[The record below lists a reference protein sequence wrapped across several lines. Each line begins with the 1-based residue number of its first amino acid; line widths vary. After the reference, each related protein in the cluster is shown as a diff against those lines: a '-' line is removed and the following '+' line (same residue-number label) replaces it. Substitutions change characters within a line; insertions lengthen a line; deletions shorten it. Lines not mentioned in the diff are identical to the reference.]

1 MKGIFCAPYET
12 DRVLGQKGRKEM
24 KVNVGCNA
32 LTMAELAKICG
43 GMLCLGGGEENHG
56 IPFRSICTDSR
67 EAERESLFVA
77 LGGARVDGHDYI
89 GAALS
94 LGSEC
99 VLCER
104 IPDALSNKKY
114 AALVVGDTLK
124 AIGELAKAYDRR
136 INNKKVAIT
145 GSVGKTTT
153 KEFVAAVLSENLKLH
168 KTEGNY
174 NSTLGMPLS
183 LMSMKNDTQVSVL
196 EMGMS
201 NRGEIEYLS
210 KIAEPDIAIITNIGS
225 SHMEYL
231 GSRENICRAKL
242 EIVKGLKSDGVLL
255 LNGDEPLLR
264 NREELDGVNCIYVGF
279 SEDCTYRA
287 VNVRYSMGDTVF
299 DICCGN
305 KTVRSVHI
313 PTMGRHNIYAATFAY
328 AVGVSMGLS
337 NDVILRG
344 LKNFKSVGMRQNI
357 YDIGGIT
364 VIEDCYNASPES
376 MRAAIAVLKEVAALK
391 GGRMAALLGDMYE
404 LGESSDSFHE
414 SVGMEFA
421 RIGGGPLFTFGA
433 LADMIAGGA
442 VLGGMSCEDIYRNR
456 DVKQPELS
464 GNMLL
469 HALRGGDTLL
479 VKASRGAAAERV
491 IAYIKENQDR
501 LCSI

>member
-1 MKGIFCAPYET
+1 
-12 DRVLGQKGRKEM
+12 M

-32 LTMAELAKICG
+32 LTMSELAKICG
-43 GMLCLGGGEENHG
+43 GMLCLVGGEENRD

-67 EAERESLFVA
+67 EAEKDSLFVA

-89 GAALS
+89 GNALS
-94 LGSEC
+94 LGGEC

-104 IPDALSNKKY
+104 IPDALSNRRH
-114 AALVVGDTLK
+114 AALIVGDTLK
-124 AIGELAKAYDRR
+124 AVGELAKAYDRR

-153 KEFVAAVLSENLKLH
+153 KEFVAAVLSEHMKLH

-183 LMSMKNDTQVSVL
+183 LMTMQNDTQVSVL

-201 NRGEIEYLS
+201 DLGEIEYLS
-210 KIAEPDIAIITNIGS
+210 KIAEPDIAIITNVGS

-231 GSRENICRAKL
+231 KTRENIAKAKL
-242 EIVKGLKSDGVLL
+242 EIVKGLKSGGLLL

-264 NREELDGVNCIYVGF
+264 EREELDGVNCMYVGF
-279 SEDCTYRA
+279 ASDCAFRA
-287 VNVRYSMGDTVF
+287 ANVRYSMGNTVF
-299 DICCGN
+299 DIICNN
-305 KTVRSVHI
+305 KTVSGVHI
-313 PTMGRHNIYAATFAY
+313 PTMGKHNIYAALFAY

-337 NDVILRG
+337 DEVIVSG
-344 LKNFKSVGMRQNI
+344 LKNFRPVGMRQNI

-376 MRAAIAVLKEVAALK
+376 MRAAISVLREVATLK
-391 GGRMAALLGDMYE
+391 QGRMAALLGDMYE
-404 LGESSDSFHE
+404 LGDSQDAFHE
-414 SVGMEFA
+414 SVGLEFA
-421 RIGGGPLFTFGA
+421 RYGGGPLFTFGA

-442 VLGGMSCEDIYRNR
+442 VLGGMQSDYVYRNR
-456 DVKQPELS
+456 DVRSPEIS
-464 GNMLL
+464 GEMLL
-469 HALRGGDTLL
+469 HALKSGDTLL

-491 IAYIKENQDR
+491 IAYLKDNRDR
-501 LCSI
+501 LCSL